1 MAGSYPLAR
10 PGRECDNLPART
22 ASHGAGGGMR
32 KRDAATDDGQPR
44 LISLDEKHQAHRLL
58 QQALAAGELDEAEYQ
73 RRLGRVYQAVT
84 PRELWK
90 ASGRR
95 AGSRQRSDKR
105 ELWRTVRLQAAIIG
119 FAILIMIVVL
129 YGTVIN
135 NQGGAFDRAI
145 FPWEWGTD

>member
-1 MAGSYPLAR
+1 
-10 PGRECDNLPART
+10 
-22 ASHGAGGGMR
+22 MR
-32 KRDAATDDGQPR
+32 KRDAAADDGQPR

-58 QQALAAGELDEAEYQ
+58 QQALAAGELDEAEYK

-90 ASGRR
+90 ASGHRV
-95 AGSRQRSDKR
+95 GSRQRSDKR
-105 ELWRTVRLQAAIIG
+105 ELWRTVRLQAAIVG

-135 NQGGAFDRAI
+135 NQGGSFDRAI
-145 FPWEWGTD
+145 FPWEWGKD